1 MKHTAAKRS
10 LIIRFALYVL
20 YGPMSLIIGQSVS
33 AQNIEWIRQLGSKR
47 DDESF
52 GVSIDTLGDVFT
64 TGTTNGSLDGSPAG
78 VHLFLSNYDAAGNT
92 KWIRQLATEFFSQGC
107 AASADGLGNAYVAG
121 TALTGPRGT
130 PQDGIVCKYDSAGNL
145 LWTKHQAAPMR
156 TSTSTCVSADAL
168 GSVYVAGHTAGN
180 FAGPNL
186 GSEDAYLA
194 RYDAA
199 GHLLWARQF
208 GSSSSDYT
216 VAVSA
221 DGLGNAYVTGNT
233 AGSMGGPNARA
244 ADAFVTKF
252 DSTGNVQWIRQF
264 GTSSQETGIGVS
276 ADRLGNVY
284 ISGQTDGSLDSNNAG
299 STDIFVRKFDAA
311 GNLIWGR
318 QFGTSGQEL
327 GGTASVDGLGNVFV
341 SGFAAGDLAGPNAGA
356 FDAFVRKYDSFGNVL
371 WTQQLG
377 TDQADGSY
385 SVSAD
390 QFGHVYIAGETSGNF
405 GASNAGNR
413 DAFVAKIADVP
424 EPTSIALATIGV
436 AMLWIS
442 RRRSNRQSRSGAAS
456 SRCSRRIGTPSRE

>member
-1 MKHTAAKRS
+1 
-10 LIIRFALYVL
+10 
-20 YGPMSLIIGQSVS
+20 
-33 AQNIEWIRQLGSKR
+33 
-47 DDESF
+47 
-52 GVSIDTLGDVFT
+52 
-64 TGTTNGSLDGSPAG
+64 
-78 VHLFLSNYDAAGNT
+78 
-92 KWIRQLATEFFSQGC
+92 
-107 AASADGLGNAYVAG
+107 
-121 TALTGPRGT
+121 
-130 PQDGIVCKYDSAGNL
+130 
-145 LWTKHQAAPMR
+145 MR
-156 TSTSTCVSADAL
+156 TSTSTCVSANAI

-180 FAGPNL
+180 FTGPNL

-233 AGSMGGPNARA
+233 VGSMGGPNARA

-377 TDQADGSY
+377 TDQADGSF
-385 SVSAD
+385 SVSAG